1 MNLTLPLT
9 ATEEANILVR
19 AQAEGVTPEVLVRRA
34 LEPLIAA
41 SPESPTETKKSSRH
55 IAELI
60 AERMQALPPEVFDRL
75 PKDGASE
82 HDHYLYGSPKRH
94 Q

>member
-60 AERMQALPPEVFDRL
+60 AERMQALPPEVFDQL
-75 PKDGASE
+75 PIDGASE

-94 Q
+94 P